1 MKLTA
6 RSSSTVMSDPAEIDA
21 PSDGKPI
28 EARWAVTML
37 INDSRARFNRARS
50 IVWDEKDEGY
60 PFIGHESFIMTRS
73 ASGFEPIDGKFEART
88 DVVISYH
95 LIEASK
101 LHDW

>member
-21 PSDGKPI
+21 PFDGKPI

-37 INDSRARFNRARS
+37 INDSRARFNRARF

-73 ASGFEPIDGKFEART
+73 ASVKPELMSSSTTI
-88 DVVISYH
+88 
-95 LIEASK
+95 
-101 LHDW
+101 

>member
-1 MKLTA
+1 MTA
-6 RSSSTVMSDPAEIDA
+6 KQDS
-21 PSDGKPI
+21 I
-28 EARWAVTML
+28 EK
-37 INDSRARFNRARS
+37 DSLYGTWR
-50 IVWDEKDEGY
+50 DEKGEGY
-60 PFIGHESFIMTRS
+60 SFIGHAYESFIMTRS